1 MYHYIVL
8 TRAKV
13 IGYNLHN
20 RGSITE
26 GNDDMRK
33 HEIDSEIKQKNYE
46 KELLLCKKAGGDIE
60 QYRRLSFDVLQ
71 LEQIRKGL
79 ESGIDVSSYLDPKK
93 SWVEMEEIRISLESG
108 FDMTSY
114 LEQGF
119 DWLQCNEIRAG
130 LQSKVNV
137 SRYQNVALLAPQMK
151 EIRKGLER
159 GIDVSYY
166 ESPEFDW
173 FQMREIRR
181 GLEEKIDVSCY
192 AKPTYKHATMR
203 AIRMGLMEQIDLV
216 PYAEKGYSGKVLTEI
231 HRGIKL
237 NNDITGYLD
246 RGYNAE
252 QLKQINNAY
261 EMGVNLAP
269 YLQIAFHGVQLQEV
283 IIGLKEKLDVSIYA
297 KKEYNWFQMREIRYG
312 LEHGIDVSSY
322 ANPDFSARQMEV
334 LRKGVMD
341 GIDVSQYAKVYYDP
355 EEMEE
360 IRQRIQEE
368 GTVLSEE
375 MAEVLRN
382 TLLGEIGNEEDEV
395 EESGDESG
403 DFVLDSCIV
412 VSEDQ
417 MSVVADFSNVKDMM
431 GESLEQLGV
440 PDVMR
445 LLKHHDVKQGIY
457 RDRIKK
463 MLDDKQF
470 DEPVV
475 VAEGKEAVDGENG
488 KFIFYFRKQLNRRPR
503 VLEDGSVDYKNM
515 ELFESVKKEQLIAEY
530 QQATQGM
537 FGYDVKGQLLS
548 PKRGK
553 ELLPLR
559 GQGFMMTED
568 RKKYYSLMDG
578 IIELD
583 ELDGKMNIRNL
594 YTVPGNVDASTGNI
608 NFNGDVNVM
617 GNVEAGFTIVATGN
631 IVIDGHCEGSYI
643 SAGKDVIIRK
653 GCQGQ
658 GIGEILA
665 GGEIT
670 GQFFESVRLVAK
682 GDIEASYLLNCQLRT
697 EGHLLV
703 EGRKGVIIGGYT
715 CAKKGISCYGIGN
728 IAEIKTIL
736 EVGIDKEDM
745 AAYQELG
752 KKIDKVEAEMKT
764 CEAALNKFMEQPERN
779 EKISAIVERL
789 TKAVYTQKL
798 QQKDLLKQREQQ
810 MEKLT
815 QQKVARIQVTGM
827 AFPGTLIYMNSEPYA
842 IKDTLTNVEFVKR
855 ESKVST
861 ILR

>member
-1 MYHYIVL
+1 M
-8 TRAKV
+8 K
-13 IGYNLHN
+13 
-20 RGSITE
+20 
-26 GNDDMRK
+26 K

-60 QYRRLSFDVLQ
+60 KYRRLSFDVLQ

-79 ESGIDVSSYLDPKK
+79 ESGIDVSSYLDPEK
-93 SWVEMEEIRISLESG
+93 SWLEMEEIRKSLASG
-108 FDMTSY
+108 FDMSVY
-114 LEQGF
+114 SQKGF

-130 LQSKVNV
+130 LQAKVDV
-137 SRYQNVALLAPQMK
+137 TRYLNTALLAPQMK

-159 GIDVSYY
+159 GVDVSYY
-166 ESPEFDW
+166 ESPQFDW

-181 GLEEKIDVSCY
+181 GLEDKLDVSCY
-192 AKPTYKHATMR
+192 AKPFYKHATMR
-203 AIRMGLMEQIDLV
+203 AIRMGLMEHIDLV
-216 PYAEKGYSGKVLTEI
+216 GYAEKGYSGKVLTEI
-231 HRGIKL
+231 HRGLKL
-237 NNDITGYLD
+237 ENDITGYLD

-269 YLQIAFHGVQLQEV
+269 YLQIVFHGVQLKEI
-283 IIGLKEKLDVSIYA
+283 IIGLKEKLDVSVYA

-312 LEHGIDVSSY
+312 LECGLDVTIY

-334 LRKGVMD
+334 LRKGIME
-341 GIDVSQYAKVYYDP
+341 GIDVSQYAKVYYEP

-360 IRQRIQEE
+360 IRHRIQQE

-382 TLLGEIGNEEDEV
+382 TLLGEAESEQEDTEEE
-395 EESGDESG
+395 GDRSR
-403 DFVLDSCIV
+403 DFVLASCITV
-412 VSEDQ
+412 AEDQ
-417 MSVVADFSNVKDMM
+417 MSVVVDFSSIKDIM
-431 GESLEQLGV
+431 GEALEQLKV
-440 PDVMR
+440 PDIIR
-445 LLKHHDVKQGIY
+445 LLKHQDIKQGIY
-457 RDRIKK
+457 RDHIKR
-463 MLDDKQF
+463 MLDEKTF
-470 DEPVV
+470 NEPVV
-475 VAEGKEAVDGENG
+475 VAEGKEPVDGEDG
-488 KFIFYFRKQLNRRPR
+488 RFMFYFRKKLNRRPH

-515 ELFESVKKEQLIAEY
+515 ELFECVKKEQLIAEY

-559 GQGFMMTED
+559 GQGFVMTAD

-583 ELDGKMNIRNL
+583 ELDGKLNIRNL
-594 YTVPGNVDASTGNI
+594 YTVAGDVNAATGNI

-631 IVIDGHCEGSYI
+631 IVIDGHCEGSCV

-658 GIGEILA
+658 GVGEIIA
-665 GGEIT
+665 GGDIT
-670 GQFFESVRLVAK
+670 GQFFESAHLSAK

-703 EGRKGVIIGGYT
+703 EGKKGVIIGGYT
-715 CAKKGISCYGIGN
+715 CAKKGITCYGLGN
-728 IAEIKTIL
+728 IAQIKTVL

-752 KKIDKVEAEMKT
+752 KKIDKLDAEMRT
-764 CEAALNKFMEQPERN
+764 CEAALNKLMEKPERN

-798 QQKDLLKQREQQ
+798 QQKELLKQREDQV
-810 MEKLT
+810 EKLT
-815 QQKVARIQVTGM
+815 EQKGARIRVTGM
-827 AFPGTLIYMNSEPYA
+827 AFPGTLLYMNAEPYSV
-842 IKDTLTNVEFVKR
+842 KDTLSDIEFVKR
-855 ESKVST
+855 ENKVST